1 MGPQHPAPPGRAPHL
16 STRAQPGGAPAMLP
30 TRALASLLPLV
41 RLSLQLSVFC
51 FLLFVSGVCSLLS
64 ALCFLLSAFCSLLSA
79 CACCMLHSA
88 TLTSALCFLR
98 SALYS
103 PPFSFLFA
111 RGSLLG
117 CQLLPDYCGPSL
129 LSFRHTTHILLPLL
143 APAPTG
149 RWSSDGLPAAPFC
162 ALVAG
167 SATRFHSHTGRPSRS
182 HHPRLP
188 THTHTS
194 SFLFLPEAIR
204 WGVNCSRTAAGL
216 SLHPPLSLPP
226 SPSSHTR
233 S

>member
-1 MGPQHPAPPGRAPHL
+1 MAPQRCRPRE
-16 STRAQPGGAPAMLP
+16 R
-30 TRALASLLPLV
+30 SLLSCL
-41 RLSLQLSVFC
+41 LSASAFSFQFSAFC
-51 FLLFVSGVCSLLS
+51 FLCLVS
-64 ALCFLLSAFCSLLSA
+64 ALCILLSAFCSLLSA

-194 SFLFLPEAIR
+194 SFLFLLEAIR